1 MDWRAS
7 ESCGF
12 VNCLANSPR
21 PRFVQTAGCWM
32 SDGWM
37 WDVGGR
43 LCLKKFDVT
52 ELAVSQLIDL
62 AGVRANVTKGY

>member
-1 MDWRAS
+1 MLD
-7 ESCGF
+7 
-12 VNCLANSPR
+12 V
-21 PRFVQTAGCWM
+21 
-32 SDGWM
+32 GWM

-43 LCLKKFDVT
+43 LCLKKFYVT